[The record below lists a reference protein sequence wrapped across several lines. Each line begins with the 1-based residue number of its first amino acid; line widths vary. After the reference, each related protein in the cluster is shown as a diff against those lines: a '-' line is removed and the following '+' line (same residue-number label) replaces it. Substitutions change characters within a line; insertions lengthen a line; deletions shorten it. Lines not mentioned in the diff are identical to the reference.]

1 MKNKMNIVPTI
12 ISKIEDNSIWCPT
25 FQLIWNDLKNKIV
38 GNNIVFIND
47 KDNKYVN
54 ELNQESFNELMIND
68 NYYYK
73 NYGYMT
79 TELKDKIINDLKNKF
94 NEKSDILERF
104 SFSKNSKDYFL
115 YSMLVRNFKFQEPF
129 DILSNNTF
137 GIDENSKQSL
147 FRNVKVLFYKDDS
160 YAVKL
165 LTTSCDEVILYKGC
179 LGNNFYETYKFI
191 QENSNEEEFNFDDTI
206 KIKNINLDCEVKYD
220 EITNRTFYDQNN
232 NPLVI
237 SDALQTIKFNLDNTG
252 GRIKSEA
259 GMAVRF
265 AAIRYGRHFNF
276 TNDFV
281 LFVKEGDK
289 DIPYLAININ
299 NIE

>member
-1 MKNKMNIVPTI
+1 MEKANGGKNKH
-12 ISKIEDNSIWCPT
+12 SKASTTEGITPLLTLEDEIQDNSIWCGT

-79 TELKDKIINDLKNKF
+79 IELKDKIINDLKNKF

-129 DILSNNTF
+129 DIRDEAQKM
-137 GIDENSKQSL
+137 GIL
-147 FRNVKVLFYKDDS
+147 VK
-160 YAVKL
+160 KL
-165 LTTSCDEVILYKGC
+165 LELMKIVNKVFLEMLKY
-179 LGNNFYETYKFI
+179 YFI
-191 QENSNEEEFNFDDTI
+191 KMI
-206 KIKNINLDCEVKYD
+206 HML
-220 EITNRTFYDQNN
+220 
-232 NPLVI
+232 
-237 SDALQTIKFNLDNTG
+237 
-252 GRIKSEA
+252 
-259 GMAVRF
+259 
-265 AAIRYGRHFNF
+265 
-276 TNDFV
+276 
-281 LFVKEGDK
+281 
-289 DIPYLAININ
+289 
-299 NIE
+299 